1 MWTQQQATPSLQ
13 SVVALVGGR
22 VEDYALHFLRTG
34 DATHLSAGGA
44 NSEVLTQRSYGY
56 KGRWALMGT
65 RRTFAVTGRMSV
77 G

>member
-34 DATHLSAGGA
+34 DATYLSAGGA
-44 NSEVLTQRSYGY
+44 NPEVLRVQGP
-56 KGRWALMGT
+56 
-65 RRTFAVTGRMSV
+65 V
-77 G
+77 GV